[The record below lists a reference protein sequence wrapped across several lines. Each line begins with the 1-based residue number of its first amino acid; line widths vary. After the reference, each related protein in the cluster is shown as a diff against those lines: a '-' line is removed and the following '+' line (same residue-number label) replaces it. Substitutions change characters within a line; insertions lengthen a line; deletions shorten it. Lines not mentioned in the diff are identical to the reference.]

1 MKAGATANVFRGEI
15 RSEKISAEGG
25 KMSIG
30 RTLDVKLQCPVCK
43 EVRELSSP
51 ELNSLFMT
59 RFRCN
64 CGQQLDPKRDCVA
77 DYEREK
83 S

>member
-1 MKAGATANVFRGEI
+1 MKTNVTANVFRGER
-15 RSEKISAEGG
+15 RSEKIPAEGG

-30 RTLDVKLQCPVCK
+30 RTLAVKLQCPVCK
-43 EVRELSSP
+43 EVRDLSLP

-77 DYEREK
+77 DDEREK